1 MKQKIHR
8 ERMMFNWS
16 TKNHNIIVGIE
27 RVKRGKCSKCG
38 KAIDTHSTLCDKCFK
53 EEKKISKK

>member
-8 ERMMFNWS
+8 EKMMFNWF

-27 RVKRGKCSKCG
+27 RVKRGKCSRCG
-38 KAIDTHSTLCDKCFK
+38 KSIDANSTLCDDCFK
-53 EEKKISKK
+53 LEKKISKK